1 MARDGITYDIF
12 LDAYKELEG
21 QGVKPSVT
29 NIRELLKQGSF
40 TTIGRYFKEYHSQ
53 SPLKD
58 PTTTTPAAVSDIV
71 TAIWE
76 KLTLEADER
85 VNVARTEATT
95 LISAADELRSIAVDD
110 LERVTA
116 DLAEMDAL
124 HNAAQGQ
131 IELLNLDL
139 KAEHEQLRQ
148 LTDSHQALM
157 KEFALYEA
165 QSQAHL
171 HSVQILQTRELQ
183 SSIDRL
189 EDLKNTHSGELN
201 RMSARQESERQQVI
215 LELDHERQAVKH
227 LKVEIDNLQQSLS
240 LVGFQ
245 KTKIEENLDSVTV
258 ERNHLKE
265 IITSFHKQIEHQ
277 SAWMTASEVN
287 FSQNSQSLLSIIKGI
302 EGCDNTL
309 FHLTQMVEDLL
320 KNKVVLAPQVIVE
333 G

>member
-53 SPLKD
+53 STLKD